1 MVVSPVWRD
10 ASTPTLA
17 ATMDAMVKAVQAKI
31 FPMGS
36 EIVLDRIGVSSAEKA
51 VLRREWAHQQASQRL
66 VSLTSQGLGESVR
79 VPVSGDVGVDEF
91 VSGEDSSGL

>member
-1 MVVSPVWRD
+1 
-10 ASTPTLA
+10 
-17 ATMDAMVKAVQAKI
+17 MVKAVQAKI